1 MAICPTGRIGWG
13 SLASVRLLS
22 GVLEASEMAHLR
34 RSGMYRADDRNAD
47 TRIGVAIDI
56 LEVEMSFSE
65 IAF

>member
-1 MAICPTGRIGWG
+1 
-13 SLASVRLLS
+13 
-22 GVLEASEMAHLR
+22 MAHLR
-34 RSGMYRADDRNAD
+34 GSGMYRAGDRNAD